1 MRAVRLVRAGWW
13 DDEVNGDAGRP
24 LWLSDDKAE
33 SHVALGNAV
42 YDPVLQA
49 QLEGRP
55 SPQTTFVGPEAAAK
69 RLDELKAALDVAAV
83 NAEAQVETQA
93 EMKRPYGNAS
103 KADWIAWAVHNGAD
117 EAEVAGWTKNQLMG
131 TYGER
136 LLRSTLV
143 K

>member
-1 MRAVRLVRAGWW
+1 MRAVRLTRSGWW
-13 DDEVNGDAGRP
+13 DDEVNGDTGRP
-24 LWLSDDKAE
+24 LWLSDAKAE

-69 RLDELKAALDVAAV
+69 RLDELKAR
-83 NAEAQVETQA
+83 AEAFEDLLDHIEAVADGDEPVP

-131 TYGER
+131 RYGER
-136 LLRSTLV
+136 L
-143 K
+143 